1 MRLGAVPGATGT
13 QTDSRKV
20 ESTIPRKR
28 KSSPSDE
35 RRKEARQRRGLEQ
48 AVQDRHDLRNE
59 RNPLARRHLPK
70 DQVHIDP
77 ELLPA
82 KDFTRGTRVA
92 AVTVDVDA
100 AYRIKR
106 GAAR

>member
-28 KSSPSDE
+28 KSTPSDE

-59 RNPLARRHLPK
+59 RNPLARRHLA
-70 DQVHIDP
+70 DAHIDP

-106 GAAR
+106 GEQR